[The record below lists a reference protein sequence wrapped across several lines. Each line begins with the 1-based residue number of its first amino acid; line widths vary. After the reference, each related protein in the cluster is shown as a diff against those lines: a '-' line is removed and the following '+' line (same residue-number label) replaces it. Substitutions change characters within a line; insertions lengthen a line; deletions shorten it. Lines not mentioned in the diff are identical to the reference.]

1 MYSWR
6 ILIDHEYESDGRVDT
21 NFILNDTVFLAVS
34 LCRETHY
41 LWQYLLNV
49 VKFDTGFNYYARFAR
64 PCFIR
69 SSFPPYQYA
78 EFHQL
83 PNVQC
88 NSASDRRKMPKRFA
102 ERSYI
107 SGRIHFLSVRASC
120 NDFTRLLNL
129 LEHCAKKFETTVFVM
144 DDILKAS

>member
-6 ILIDHEYESDGRVDT
+6 ILIDHEYESDGHVDT

-34 LCRETHY
+34 RCRETHY

-49 VKFDTGFNYYARFAR
+49 VKFDTGFNYYARFGQ

-69 SSFPPYQYA
+69 SSSTPYQYA
-78 EFHQL
+78 GFHQL

-88 NSASDRRKMPKRFA
+88 NSRLIDECPSVSLKNHTSPEKFA
-102 ERSYI
+102 FSRLVQRLYGAFGFI
-107 SGRIHFLSVRASC
+107 VVDTYKVAVQKNFRQLS
-120 NDFTRLLNL
+120 FW
-129 LEHCAKKFETTVFVM
+129 
-144 DDILKAS
+144 